1 MNRAQKLVRLSKD
14 LRKYLFYGG
23 SNQTSM
29 ETANETGK
37 LLSVTAEHSEYSPL
51 LGYDGEGG
59 VEKYAKAREVAGKC
73 MHKYVP
79 ITRWLPKYSCDSLLR
94 DIIAGLTVGLMVVP
108 QGLAY
113 ATIADLPL
121 QYGLY
126 SAYVGC
132 FVYCVFGG
140 SKDVTLGPTAIMS
153 LMVDRFAKGE
163 PLHAIALTLYCG
175 IAQFLLGALRLGFV
189 VRFISLPVISGFV
202 SAAAITIGFG
212 QVKSLLGLRHIP
224 REFIPNVIGTFKHIK
239 ETNPWDLLLGS
250 CCIALLVLLKR
261 LNRIQWHE
269 DKYVTTLQR
278 VCRKFLWLVST
289 ARNALVVLLATAVVK
304 AVESAT
310 GTTDTFTLTAKVKK
324 GIPKFKVS

>member
-1 MNRAQKLVRLSKD
+1 MEAIA
-14 LRKYLFYGG
+14 
-23 SNQTSM
+23 SNGIST
-29 ETANETGK
+29 
-37 LLSVTAEHSEYSPL
+37 LLSVTDEDSEKSPL
-51 LGYDGEGG
+51 LGYDKAVG

-79 ITRWLPKYSCDSLLR
+79 ITRWLPNYSCGSLLR

-113 ATIADLPL
+113 ATIADLPP

-126 SAYVGC
+126 SAYIGC

-153 LMVDRFAKGE
+153 LMVNRFAKGE

-175 IAQFLLGALRLGFV
+175 IAQVLLGALRLGFV

-212 QVKSLLGLRHIP
+212 QVKSLLGLKHIP

-250 CCIALLVLLKR
+250 CCIVVLLLLKR
-261 LNRIQWHE
+261 LNRIKWHE
-269 DKYVTTLQR
+269 DEHVTTLQQ
-278 VCRKFLWLVST
+278 VCRKFLWLLST
-289 ARNALVVLLATAVVK
+289 ARNALVVLLAVAVVK
-304 AVESAT
+304 AVEYAS
-310 GTTDTFTLTAKVKK
+310 GSTDTFTLTDHVKK
-324 GIPKFKVS
+324 GIPKFKVVVFQLFHFKIKTGLVFLR